1 MYLYDSVWDWEGRM
15 CACHKVHVGVAGPL
29 EINRLSRQ
37 HGLEMD
43 VAVRLAQLA
52 LSRRVLS

>member
-1 MYLYDSVWDWEGRM
+1 M
-15 CACHKVHVGVAGPL
+15 CACRKVHVGVAGPL